1 MHTMK
6 KESFKQIFRELR
18 THKRLLLKANLLA
31 VVSILISLPI
41 PMLIPLL
48 IDEIILK
55 KSHYLLDHLTPILGA
70 GREPFVYV
78 VAVLVIAIV
87 LRAIFLSL
95 SALQSY
101 YFAQVSKDV
110 TFGIQKRLIDHISKV
125 SLREYENFGSGK
137 IGSLLVVDLA
147 TIDSFLGVSVNKFI
161 ISILTV
167 IGIGAV
173 LLWIHWQLGLFIL
186 ILMPFIAYITK
197 KIARKVGE
205 YKRKENRIISEFQD
219 ELGENME
226 LFWQIKASNQ
236 EEQMRQKLIQK
247 ADAIKHASIDF
258 KYRSEV
264 AAMFSYFLFLAGFE
278 IFRSAGILSVEYSD
292 LTIGKML
299 GIFGYLW
306 VIMSPFQE
314 IISMQYAYHNAKAA
328 LERINT
334 IYDMKPES
342 DYPHLKNPF
351 EGRRTDSI
359 TLVDLN
365 FSYDEGS
372 EALKDITLDIPAG
385 SKVAIVGETGGG
397 KSTLASLL
405 VGFYEPSSGD
415 IRYDGVSYKEIG
427 WDIIREHIYLVLQ
440 SPYLFNATISYNLTM
455 GKEVPKERIEK
466 AIEITQ
472 LRSFIDSLPD
482 GLETLVGKNGVKLSG
497 GQRQRLSIAR
507 MVVADPNVVILDES
521 TSSLDVQTEAD
532 LFAALSS
539 FLKERTTIIIA
550 HRLSTITQADQIY
563 FISDGRVIES
573 GDYKGLKAQN
583 GKFAEYITKGNRC

>member
-1 MHTMK
+1 MRTMK
-6 KESFKQIFRELR
+6 KESFSHIFRELLS
-18 THKRLLLKANLLA
+18 HKRTLLKANLLA
-31 VVSILISLPI
+31 VLSILISLPI

-70 GREPFVYV
+70 GREALIYV
-78 VAVLVIAIV
+78 LAVLVIAIL

-101 YFAQVSKDV
+101 YFAHISKDV

-205 YKRKENRIISEFQD
+205 FKRKENRIISEFQD
-219 ELGENME
+219 ELGENMD
-226 LFWQIKASNQ
+226 LFWQIRASNQ

-247 ADAIKHASIDF
+247 ADAIKNASIDF

-334 IYDMKPES
+334 IYDMRLES
-342 DYPHLKNPF
+342 RYPYLKNPF
-351 EGRRTDSI
+351 EGRRTDSV

-365 FSYDEGS
+365 FSYDEES
-372 EALKDITLDIPAG
+372 DALKDITIDIPAG

-405 VGFYEPSSGD
+405 VGFYEPTSGD
-415 IRYDGVSYKEIG
+415 ILYDGVSYKEIG
-427 WDIIREHIYLVLQ
+427 WDIIREHTYLVLQ

-466 AIEITQ
+466 AIEIAQ
-472 LRSFIDSLPD
+472 LRSFIDSLPK

-521 TSSLDVQTEAD
+521 TSSLDVQTEAQ
-532 LFAALSS
+532 LFDALSS

-563 FISDGRVIES
+563 FVSDGHIVES
-573 GDYKGLKAQN
+573 GDFKTLKEQR
-583 GKFAEYITKGNRC
+583 GRFAEYITKGNRC

>member
-314 IISMQYAYHNAKAA
+314 IISMQYAYHNANAA

-342 DYPHLKNPF
+342 HYPHLKNPF

-427 WDIIREHIYLVLQ
+427 WDIIREHTYLVLQ

-466 AIEITQ
+466 AIEIAQ

-532 LFAALSS
+532 LFVALSS

>member
-173 LLWIHWQLGLFIL
+173 LVWIHWQLGLFIL

-342 DYPHLKNPF
+342 NYPHLKNPF

-466 AIEITQ
+466 AIEIAQ

>member
-173 LLWIHWQLGLFIL
+173 LVWIHWQLGLFIL

-314 IISMQYAYHNAKAA
+314 IISMQYAYHNAKAV

-342 DYPHLKNPF
+342 NYPHLKNPF

-466 AIEITQ
+466 AIEIAQ